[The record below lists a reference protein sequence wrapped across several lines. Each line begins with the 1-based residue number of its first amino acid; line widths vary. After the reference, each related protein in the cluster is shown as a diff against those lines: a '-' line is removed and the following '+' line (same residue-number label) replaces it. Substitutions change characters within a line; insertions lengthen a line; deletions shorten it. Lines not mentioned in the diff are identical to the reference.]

1 MYRIRKAAKPPT
13 AAQQRVVGAEANR
26 IATLN
31 AAPPRA
37 GIHIPKAKD
46 LRKPETTNLSLS
58 LGVPKGPFSFAKE
71 NGPFDSLPHGV
82 GNNDAALPR
91 CAKIPAARGGRKKRQ
106 PFGCLF

>member
-1 MYRIRKAAKPPT
+1 MGRAVADDRSKS
-13 AAQQRVVGAEANR
+13 NR

-58 LGVPKGPFSFAKE
+58 LGVPKGVFSFAKE
-71 NGPFDSLPHGV
+71 NIHRIEQFCVDS
-82 GNNDAALPR
+82 AE
-91 CAKIPAARGGRKKRQ
+91 
-106 PFGCLF
+106 FFLFSIVSATI

>member
-1 MYRIRKAAKPPT
+1 MHFYKMGRAVADDRSKS
-13 AAQQRVVGAEANR
+13 NR

-58 LGVPKGPFSFAKE
+58 LGVPKGVFSFAKE
-71 NGPFDSLPHGV
+71 NT
-82 GNNDAALPR
+82 
-91 CAKIPAARGGRKKRQ
+91 
-106 PFGCLF
+106 PFGTPRERLRLVVSGLRKSFAFGM